1 MTLITPSSQVDTSFL
16 ETLSISNFWKV
27 AYFAIE
33 NQQCSKGVL
42 TMEGIVNA
50 KPLIEVYGYWPSFH
64 DAVVLRL
71 VLDRSGVM
79 GPEMT
84 VQLDLWEPDP
94 KMDKHMLVTLVFRG
108 IESFILSEFNRENML
123 DGMEIVP
130 IAPPGKDKCR
140 FSVRFV
146 SIYGPGYGPEMEFRC
161 QEIEVANVAPNEE
174 AV

>member
-1 MTLITPSSQVDTSFL
+1 LTLITPSSQVDTSFL

-71 VLDRSGVM
+71 VLDRSGV
-79 GPEMT
+79 
-84 VQLDLWEPDP
+84 
-94 KMDKHMLVTLVFRG
+94 
-108 IESFILSEFNRENML
+108 I
-123 DGMEIVP
+123 
-130 IAPPGKDKCR
+130 
-140 FSVRFV
+140 
-146 SIYGPGYGPEMEFRC
+146 
-161 QEIEVANVAPNEE
+161 
-174 AV
+174 